1 MKAKLEASANVA
13 VIAVALAVGS
23 VVLGRYVV
31 AYRTP
36 RPVAAGDHLA
46 AIPNVDWKQHRHT
59 LVLALNT
66 GCHFCEESIPFY
78 QRLVDTQAPGGND
91 LGIVAVFPNDP
102 EMVHQFMTKD
112 NLGIRSL
119 ANIPLERVQVN
130 ATPTLILVDSNGR
143 VERSWVGTLTPA
155 DELELFHS
163 LFGSGTTDPSKIKKG
178 G

>member
-13 VIAVALAVGS
+13 VIVVALAVGCI
-23 VVLGRYVV
+23 VLGRYVV

-36 RPVAAGDHLA
+36 RPVAAGDHL

-78 QRLVDTQAPGGND
+78 QRLADTQASGSD
-91 LGIVAVFPNDP
+91 LEIVAVFPNDP

-119 ANIPLERVQVN
+119 ANIPLERVHVN

-143 VERSWVGTLTPA
+143 VERSWVGTLTSA